1 MTKAP
6 SSGQAKSLSIFL
18 IEDDTAHAELI
29 RRAFQEQSP
38 RVQLY
43 QATSLAGYHAL
54 LKQHSPDL
62 VLMDINL
69 PDGRALQA
77 LADSHDHRAFPLLV
91 MTAYGNEELA
101 VEALKGGAFDYLV
114 KSPDLFRRLPVI
126 AQGALR
132 EWQLL
137 QQRRQAQ
144 ADLQASER
152 HYHSLFESIDEGF
165 CVMEVEFDDDG
176 TVSDLRL
183 REINRIFSA
192 QTGLGPD
199 CLSRS
204 IRELLPEID
213 PFWLQTYGAVA
224 RTGEA
229 IRFQRPEQQL
239 GRFFDVYAFRPD
251 NGSRNQVAA
260 LYRDITEQKRY
271 EEQLKHLATH
281 DVLTGLANRTLLL
294 DRLEQAIH
302 YAHRSGRLVAALLFD
317 LDRFKVI
324 NDSLGH
330 NFGDQL
336 LRAVAGRLQHCVRET
351 DSVARL
357 GGDEFVVILAEV
369 ADMKDI
375 ALVAG
380 HLLEQ
385 LNRPYRVEDREIRL
399 SASLGISLF
408 PRDSD
413 DSATLLRNADMAMYR
428 AKRLERSSFLFYA
441 PEMNQR
447 LQETMELEEALRQA
461 LEQEQF
467 LLHYQPKV
475 NLATGQICGCEALVR
490 WQHAQRGLISPAQFI
505 PLAEETGLIV
515 PLGDWVLRQACAQT
529 CQWRNAGLQP
539 VPVAVNLSAR
549 QFRKGDL
556 TQRLQSILQHSGL
569 AAGELEL
576 ELTESMIMD
585 NPQQA
590 VQIMHELK
598 QLGLSLSLDDFGT
611 GYSSLNYLRRFPVD
625 NLKIDRSFIRDVAT
639 DTSGASVVTS
649 IIQIAHNLGL
659 GAVAEGVET
668 RDQLDFL
675 RRCGC
680 DQLQGYLFS
689 KPLAAEDFAA
699 FLREGRSLTP
709 PI

>member
-1 MTKAP
+1 
-6 SSGQAKSLSIFL
+6 
-18 IEDDTAHAELI
+18 
-29 RRAFQEQSP
+29 
-38 RVQLY
+38 
-43 QATSLAGYHAL
+43 
-54 LKQHSPDL
+54 
-62 VLMDINL
+62 
-69 PDGRALQA
+69 
-77 LADSHDHRAFPLLV
+77 
-91 MTAYGNEELA
+91 
-101 VEALKGGAFDYLV
+101 
-114 KSPDLFRRLPVI
+114 
-126 AQGALR
+126 
-132 EWQLL
+132 
-137 QQRRQAQ
+137 
-144 ADLQASER
+144 
-152 HYHSLFESIDEGF
+152 
-165 CVMEVEFDDDG
+165 
-176 TVSDLRL
+176 
-183 REINRIFSA
+183 
-192 QTGLGPD
+192 
-199 CLSRS
+199 
-204 IRELLPEID
+204 
-213 PFWLQTYGAVA
+213 
-224 RTGEA
+224 
-229 IRFQRPEQQL
+229 
-239 GRFFDVYAFRPD
+239 
-251 NGSRNQVAA
+251 
-260 LYRDITEQKRY
+260 
-271 EEQLKHLATH
+271 
-281 DVLTGLANRTLLL
+281 
-294 DRLEQAIH
+294 
-302 YAHRSGRLVAALLFD
+302 LFD

>member
-1 MTKAP
+1 
-6 SSGQAKSLSIFL
+6 
-18 IEDDTAHAELI
+18 
-29 RRAFQEQSP
+29 
-38 RVQLY
+38 
-43 QATSLAGYHAL
+43 
-54 LKQHSPDL
+54 
-62 VLMDINL
+62 
-69 PDGRALQA
+69 
-77 LADSHDHRAFPLLV
+77 
-91 MTAYGNEELA
+91 
-101 VEALKGGAFDYLV
+101 
-114 KSPDLFRRLPVI
+114 
-126 AQGALR
+126 
-132 EWQLL
+132 
-137 QQRRQAQ
+137 
-144 ADLQASER
+144 
-152 HYHSLFESIDEGF
+152 
-165 CVMEVEFDDDG
+165 MEVEFDDDG

>member
-1 MTKAP
+1 
-6 SSGQAKSLSIFL
+6 
-18 IEDDTAHAELI
+18 
-29 RRAFQEQSP
+29 
-38 RVQLY
+38 
-43 QATSLAGYHAL
+43 
-54 LKQHSPDL
+54 
-62 VLMDINL
+62 
-69 PDGRALQA
+69 
-77 LADSHDHRAFPLLV
+77 
-91 MTAYGNEELA
+91 
-101 VEALKGGAFDYLV
+101 
-114 KSPDLFRRLPVI
+114 
-126 AQGALR
+126 
-132 EWQLL
+132 
-137 QQRRQAQ
+137 
-144 ADLQASER
+144 
-152 HYHSLFESIDEGF
+152 F